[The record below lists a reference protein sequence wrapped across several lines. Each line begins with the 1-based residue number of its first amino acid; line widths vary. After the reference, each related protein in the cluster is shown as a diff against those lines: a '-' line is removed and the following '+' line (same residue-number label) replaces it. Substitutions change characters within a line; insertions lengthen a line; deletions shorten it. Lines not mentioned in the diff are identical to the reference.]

1 MAEDAVTETATAA
14 EEVSK
19 KDDLEA
25 LKETA
30 KEKLEAAINGSGGS
44 DNDGDKTE
52 KAGNGA
58 TETSATN
65 GHDTSIDETSN
76 GTSSSAKGDE
86 ELETKNDDEN
96 DMSDKNDEAKDNGKN
111 DKDPSEKDMKSKDV
125 SENVST
131 NVSTNVSENVSE
143 NDSEDEHDD
152 IDELDKETP
161 GELIRL
167 NPENK

>member
-1 MAEDAVTETATAA
+1 VKRYPKEAIEPKKIMAEDAVTETATAA

-44 DNDGDKTE
+44 ENEGDKTE

-86 ELETKNDDEN
+86 ESETKNDDEN
-96 DMSDKNDEAKDNGKN
+96 DVPDKTENDEAKDNGKN
-111 DKDPSEKDMKSKDV
+111 DKDPSETDLKSKDV
-125 SENVST
+125 SENVY
-131 NVSTNVSENVSE
+131 
-143 NDSEDEHDD
+143 
-152 IDELDKETP
+152 KC
-161 GELIRL
+161 L
-167 NPENK
+167 NKCV

>member
-58 TETSATN
+58 TETSA
-65 GHDTSIDETSN
+65 DTDRGEVMTP
-76 GTSSSAKGDE
+76 THRF
-86 ELETKNDDEN
+86 LEQ
-96 DMSDKNDEAKDNGKN
+96 
-111 DKDPSEKDMKSKDV
+111 
-125 SENVST
+125 
-131 NVSTNVSENVSE
+131 
-143 NDSEDEHDD
+143 
-152 IDELDKETP
+152 
-161 GELIRL
+161 
-167 NPENK
+167 